1 MDFFCRFVSGFRGI
15 GREKKIIGWFKI
27 QNKKKKNSRK
37 KWRNCDLCDLLELGF
52 WFGYDW
58 LVNRYFRNRDR
69 VFVNRSFCRVNISI
83 FSRFEINC
91 CVISATGS
99 SSGFKTI
106 ASSIVPTIESPFASF
121 SSSRFFPD
129 KNATSCRSF
138 STFPS
143 YSSFN

>member
-1 MDFFCRFVSGFRGI
+1 MEGRI
-15 GREKKIIGWFKI
+15 GKVGLKFESKEK
-27 QNKKKKNSRK
+27 NKKEKLKQK
-37 KWRNCDLCDLLELGF
+37 VTQPYDLLELDF

-99 SSGFKTI
+99 SSGFKTVP
-106 ASSIVPTIESPFASF
+106 SSIESPF
-121 SSSRFFPD
+121 SSRFFPD
-129 KNATSCRSF
+129 KNATSRRSF

-143 YSSFN
+143 YSSFNWKKKEKKEEEIFNE

>member
-1 MDFFCRFVSGFRGI
+1 MDFFCKFVSGFRGI

-27 QNKKKKNSRK
+27 QNKKKEKLTQK
-37 KWRNCDLCDLLELGF
+37 VAQPCDLLELGF

-138 STFPS
+138 STFSS
-143 YSSFN
+143 YFSFN